1 MIFELIIFIIWLSI
15 IIGILYGLIFAISK
29 IDENIIERERK
40 NEDVSYLKFWRGVVI
55 FFIVIIS
62 VSLLY
67 NLYRAYYT
75 DITGNF
81 PLITSGYSPM
91 PTGAA
96 SNRNLEL
103 TRLIRPTPV
112 GAAQNYIV

>member
-1 MIFELIIFIIWLSI
+1 MIFELIVFIIWLSI
-15 IIGILYGLIFAISK
+15 IIGIFYGLIFAISK

-67 NLYRAYYT
+67 NLYRVYY
-75 DITGNF
+75 TGNF

-112 GAAQNYIV
+112 GAATSQNYIV